1 MNLNC
6 SPGYLNR
13 IYMIYFISK
22 SRNDIDIVWIFM
34 IIGYFYRTIPIIE
47 HWVVYGITSN
57 V

>member
-1 MNLNC
+1 
-6 SPGYLNR
+6 
-13 IYMIYFISK
+13 MIYFISK